1 MGEPDLDLA
10 AVPGAPRRFRL
21 TWDVVL
27 LVAFVPGAAWSVL
40 VSIVAPLTIGS
51 HGAIYADAARAW
63 LTGVDPWQV
72 GPPAAVF
79 GGPPTMLLPFAP
91 FAFLPWDVTRMAWV
105 AIDAVVAVWAIRR
118 LGLPPY
124 WLIFP
129 PLFEAIVLGH
139 PEVLVLGL
147 VVLRG
152 PLGGLA
158 VLIKPYA
165 VLPLLAERRW
175 TAIIVGAIAA
185 LITFPFLPWGRFF
198 AELPQIGATIVRQS
212 QGDSVFGQPLLM
224 VVAVIALA
232 ALGPRRALW
241 LAVPVLWPYAQPI
254 YKSMSLP
261 MLTPVVALA
270 WALPVPN
277 ATLAGIV
284 ALAVLL
290 SIDKVR
296 PLPSWLALGIA
307 TAARPGPGTQTAAP
321 VTASPER
328 VAA

>member
-10 AVPGAPRRFRL
+10 AALGAPRRFRL

-27 LVAFVPGAAWSVL
+27 LVAFVPGAAWSVI
-40 VSIVAPLTIGS
+40 VSIIAPMTIGS
-51 HGAIYADAARAW
+51 HGAIYADAAQAW
-63 LTGVDPWQV
+63 LTGVDPWLI
-72 GPPAAVF
+72 GPPAVIY

-105 AIDAVVAVWAIRR
+105 AIDAGVAIWAIRR
-118 LGLPPY
+118 LGLPAY

-165 VLPLLAERRW
+165 VLPFLAERRW
-175 TAIIVGAIAA
+175 TAIIVGAVAA

-198 AELPQIGATIVRQS
+198 AELPQIGATLARQS

-224 VVAVIALA
+224 VIAVVALA

-254 YKSMSLP
+254 YKTMSMP

-270 WALPVPN
+270 WALPLPN

-284 ALAVLL
+284 ALAVLA
-290 SIDKVR
+290 SMDKFR
-296 PLPSWLALGIA
+296 PLPHWLALGISP
-307 TAARPGPGTQTAAP
+307 AARPEWQMPAGSPVAMTQ
-321 VTASPER
+321 ER
-328 VAA
+328 VGA